1 MKALAAVLIALQS
14 ISAPAYAGCDF
25 ATIQKTQG
33 GYLYSAECHVQVGVL
48 VESNRLLTQEV
59 AELRQGAEKLQL
71 AYNYLNTDRDQWR
84 DSALKV
90 GEKFDRYQ
98 GLSSTQ
104 NSIFLGLGV
113 AGGIALTVLSVWA
126 AGELAKAR

>member
-1 MKALAAVLIALQS
+1 MKALAVLLIALQTVS
-14 ISAPAYAGCDF
+14 IPAYAGCDF
-25 ATIQKTQG
+25 ATVQKTAG
-33 GYLYSAECHVQVGVL
+33 GYLYSTECHVAVGEL
-48 VESNRLLTQEV
+48 RETNRLLVAEV
-59 AELRQGAEKLQL
+59 AELRTGAEKLQL

-84 DSALKV
+84 DSALLV
-90 GEKFDRYQ
+90 GEKFDKYQ